1 MSFQA
6 AVGDAASDL
15 TGLGIGPQTLRPE
28 NDVFY
33 QYASGRQPSALKE
46 PS

>member
-1 MSFQA
+1 MSE
-6 AVGDAASDL
+6 L
-15 TGLGIGPQTLRPE
+15 TCPGIGPQTLRTD

-33 QYASGRQPSALKE
+33 KYTRGQQATALKE